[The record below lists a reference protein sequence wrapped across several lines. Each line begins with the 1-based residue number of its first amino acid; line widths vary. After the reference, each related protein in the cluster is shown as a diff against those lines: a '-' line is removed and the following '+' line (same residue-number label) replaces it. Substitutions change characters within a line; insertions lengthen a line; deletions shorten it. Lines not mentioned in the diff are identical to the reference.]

1 MQVILE
7 TDEAWSLMSLIV
19 SQIIDHTGV
28 SGEGKAALRRWRTDR
43 AVGTV
48 EMDDLALA
56 LNEAL
61 GNIIDE
67 KTTRMIRRRGRYVS
81 SREAEGR
88 VDED

>member
-1 MQVILE
+1 MQIILE

-19 SQIIDHTGV
+19 SQLIDHTGV
-28 SGEGKAALRRWRTDR
+28 SGDGKAVLRRWRTDH

-61 GNIIDE
+61 GNTMDE
-67 KTTRMIRRRGRYVS
+67 KTSRMVRRRGRYVS
-81 SREAEGR
+81 SREGEKGR
-88 VDED
+88 

>member
-19 SQIIDHTGV
+19 SQIIDHAGV
-28 SGEGKAALRRWRTDR
+28 SGEGKAGVRRWRTDR

-48 EMDDLALA
+48 EMDDLSLT

-81 SREAEGR
+81 SREAGGR

>member
-7 TDEAWSLMSLIV
+7 TDESWSLMSLII
-19 SQIIDHTGV
+19 SQIIDHAGV
-28 SGEGKAALRRWRTDR
+28 SAAGKAGLRGWRTGR
-43 AVGTV
+43 ALGTV
-48 EMDDLALA
+48 EMDDLTLA

>member
-1 MQVILE
+1 
-7 TDEAWSLMSLIV
+7 
-19 SQIIDHTGV
+19 
-28 SGEGKAALRRWRTDR
+28 
-43 AVGTV
+43 
-48 EMDDLALA
+48 MDDLALA

-61 GNIIDE
+61 GNTIDE

>member
-7 TDEAWSLMSLIV
+7 TDEAWSLMSLIL
-19 SQIIDHTGV
+19 SQLIDNTGA

-67 KTTRMIRRRGRYVS
+67 KSTRMIRRRGRYVS
-81 SREAEGR
+81 TRESEGTSR
-88 VDED
+88 

>member
-7 TDEAWSLMSLIV
+7 TDESWSLMSFIV

-28 SGEGKAALRRWRTDR
+28 SGEGKTALRRWRSDR

-48 EMDDLALA
+48 EMDALALA

-81 SREAEGR
+81 SRGAEGR
-88 VDED
+88 VDEA

>member
-19 SQIIDHTGV
+19 SQIIDHAGV
-28 SGEGKAALRRWRTDR
+28 SGPGNAALRRWRTDR

-48 EMDDLALA
+48 VMDDLALA

-81 SREAEGR
+81 SREAGGR
-88 VDED
+88 FDED

>member
-7 TDEAWSLMSLIV
+7 TDESWPLMSLTV
-19 SQIIDHTGV
+19 SQIIAHPGV
-28 SGEGKAALRRWRTDR
+28 SGEGKTALRRWRSDR

-81 SREAEGR
+81 SHE
-88 VDED
+88 